1 MDRLSFKILLGA
13 IALAV
18 VIGLSNGGGAA
29 PGGGLTVTKITPVPS
44 ATEVVPTVEP
54 EEIGQIVARLE
65 EQLDQVQ
72 EQFDQGVMIP
82 AETITGLKE
91 INQSLEQ
98 TLPVAPPAA
107 VEAVPQIADLLQQQE
122 SLLHEAAEQNQVAP
136 EAADDMDE
144 LLSIA
149 GDIIDDLPTATPAPT
164 STPAPTETP
173 ASSAT
178 ATATPEG
185 SATATAT
192 PDSSPGPG
200 AAGGETI
207 IPLTATPSP

>member
-1 MDRLSFKILLGA
+1 
-13 IALAV
+13 
-18 VIGLSNGGGAA
+18 
-29 PGGGLTVTKITPVPS
+29 
-44 ATEVVPTVEP
+44 VEP

-65 EQLDQVQ
+65 EQLDEVQ

-82 AETITGLKE
+82 AETISGLKE

-98 TLPVAPPAA
+98 TLPGAPPAA
-107 VEAVPQIADLLQQQE
+107 VEAAPQIADLLQQQE

-136 EAADDMDE
+136 EAADDVDE
-144 LLSIA
+144 VIRIA